1 MTYYNNL
8 LNQIKKINVN
18 FSYCCILI
26 LAGFTVGNLNAQ
38 TGDIPTGLP
47 QAFELG
53 YKYDGQT
60 AVVNWHTEVN
70 IPFGYGYRYLSGGAN
85 TTSNW
90 KTWLSPSGQSL
101 RTFINATLAANL
113 IPVVTYYNHL
123 NSLPSEGTHEIDRVI
138 NNLRN
143 NTTMLAIYE
152 DIQLVLEICSEF
164 NDKIILHVEPDLFGF
179 IEKSARADNVSLS
192 NFQASVASSGYS
204 QAQNLPNTAVGY
216 ALTLLKM
223 RDTYASNVLMAIPFS
238 NWANKGITN
247 NNNVLTEATIRQR
260 AEETGQFFS
269 EMGLTPNTTHNISAW
284 DLFFFD
290 TNGRDAAYRELVSN
304 EPVNSAWWTNT
315 ELDNLRTWADQLNI
329 TTGLRSMY
337 WQIALGNQKYKT
349 IDNTTGHYEDLITE
363 YLLDD
368 ISSNRLTNWAESGVI
383 ALLFGSGNANTTNN
397 FDYQNDGITNGN
409 TSGLTSTVSDD
420 DGGYFRYKS
429 SQYYTNGKIDL
440 SPSLGVNDNESSII
454 SWFPNPIK
462 ETLTVSN
469 LLFKKNDVTIYN
481 LLGQNFT
488 KDILISGN
496 NINISKLPK
505 GFYVVKIK
513 TFTNK
518 IYKK

>member
-1 MTYYNNL
+1 
-8 LNQIKKINVN
+8 
-18 FSYCCILI
+18 
-26 LAGFTVGNLNAQ
+26 
-38 TGDIPTGLP
+38 
-47 QAFELG
+47 
-53 YKYDGQT
+53 
-60 AVVNWHTEVN
+60 
-70 IPFGYGYRYLSGGAN
+70 
-85 TTSNW
+85 
-90 KTWLSPSGQSL
+90 
-101 RTFINATLAANL
+101 
-113 IPVVTYYNHL
+113 
-123 NSLPSEGTHEIDRVI
+123 
-138 NNLRN
+138 
-143 NTTMLAIYE
+143 
-152 DIQLVLEICSEF
+152 
-164 NDKIILHVEPDLFGF
+164 
-179 IEKSARADNVSLS
+179 
-192 NFQASVASSGYS
+192 
-204 QAQNLPNTAVGY
+204 
-216 ALTLLKM
+216 
-223 RDTYASNVLMAIPFS
+223 
-238 NWANKGITN
+238 
-247 NNNVLTEATIRQR
+247 
-260 AEETGQFFS
+260 
-269 EMGLTPNTTHNISAW
+269 MGLTPNTTHNISAW